1 VSTTQHLA
9 GALPVLG
16 SALGRVFQPLYQA
29 MAWLLAACYALI
41 PNYAVAITLLTLVVM
56 AVSAPL
62 TIKSSRSMLA
72 MQRLQPELKKLQE
85 KYKDNR
91 VRLNDATLGLY
102 REHGVHPVSGCLP
115 ALLQVPVFV
124 VLFGVIRGLTHTVDH
139 GRVAAP
145 LYVSHSAQLAKS
157 IRAHPGQMNSF
168 GINLVASL
176 FSAHASWLA
185 YLPYVALVLVAI
197 GMQYFQT
204 WQINRRATTGA
215 STPQFLALQRYI
227 PFVFAVIYV
236 RFPGG
241 LNIYFVVSAAC
252 RIVIQEVAL
261 RPKALSR
268 RRAPM
273 NPTLPQS
280 DDAPVA
286 TKPVNP

>member
-1 VSTTQHLA
+1 VPTTQHLA

-16 SALGRVFQPLYQA
+16 SALGRLFQPLYQA

-41 PNYAVAITLLTLVVM
+41 PNYAVAITLLTVVVM

-72 MQRLQPELKKLQE
+72 MQRLQPELKKLQQ

-91 VRLNDATLGLY
+91 VLLNDAMLALY
-102 REHGVHPVSGCLP
+102 REHGVHSLSGCLP

-124 VLFGVIRGLTHTVDH
+124 VLYGVIRGLTHTVDH

-157 IRAHPGQMNSF
+157 IHAHPGQMHAF
-168 GINLVASL
+168 GINLAASL
-176 FSAHASWLA
+176 FIAHGSWLA

-197 GMQYFQT
+197 GMQYLQT
-204 WQINRRATTGA
+204 RQVNRRASKGA
-215 STPQFLALQRYI
+215 SAPQLLALQRYL

-236 RFPGG
+236 RFPAGV
-241 LNIYFVVSAAC
+241 NIYFVVSAAC
-252 RIVIQEVAL
+252 RIAIQEVAL
-261 RPKALSR
+261 RPRVLRHPSAGDR
-268 RRAPM
+268 RLAGG
-273 NPTLPQS
+273 TE
-280 DDAPVA
+280 
-286 TKPVNP
+286 T